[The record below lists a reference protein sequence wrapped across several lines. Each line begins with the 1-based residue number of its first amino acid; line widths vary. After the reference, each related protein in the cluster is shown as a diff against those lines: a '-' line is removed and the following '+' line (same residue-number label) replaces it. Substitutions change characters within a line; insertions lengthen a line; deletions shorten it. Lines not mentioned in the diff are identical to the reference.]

1 MVLPIYA
8 RKAAAAARTAPKEM
22 TLAAAAPVDSGTP
35 AEEVPLAPPD
45 EAVEAGL
52 EAVPEAEPVE
62 GLAEL
67 ATGTVV
73 LPAGTAEVTRV
84 GTTTGT
90 ELATAGT
97 ELAAEAAEL
106 MTEATEEATS
116 MSLVKDPWTSE
127 NVVDL
132 PAGTETAGTDVAA
145 AGVETAGTEAVA
157 VAGGA
162 WIVPSLI

>member
-106 MTEATEEATS
+106 MTEATEEAT
-116 MSLVKDPWTSE
+116 
-127 NVVDL
+127 
-132 PAGTETAGTDVAA
+132 AGTETAGTDVAA

-162 WIVPSLI
+162 WI